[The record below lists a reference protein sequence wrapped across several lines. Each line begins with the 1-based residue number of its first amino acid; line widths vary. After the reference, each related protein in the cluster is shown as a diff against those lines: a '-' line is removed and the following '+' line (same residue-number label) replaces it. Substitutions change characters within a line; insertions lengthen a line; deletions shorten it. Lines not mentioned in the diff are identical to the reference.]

1 MRPDSGSASSAP
13 STSYSRIRDSRRRW
27 REAVCLTIANNQVAT
42 EERPSNELDDFI
54 TCTHASCT
62 ASSATVGELTIV
74 RAKFTIGRGKSRT
87 KLVSG
92 IPPTRCSGVGSY
104 PGPWVAA
111 TTGVTV
117 DLGRRSLASIKFP
130 PQLRLRWR
138 LNGYESGLTVASA
151 CRRPTRI
158 PLAAGSSD
166 LQSRTGT
173 GDLS

>member
-42 EERPSNELDDFI
+42 EERPSNEVDDFI

-74 RAKFTIGRGKSRT
+74 RAKFTIGRWK
-87 KLVSG
+87 
-92 IPPTRCSGVGSY
+92 
-104 PGPWVAA
+104 
-111 TTGVTV
+111 
-117 DLGRRSLASIKFP
+117 
-130 PQLRLRWR
+130 LRLRWR

-166 LQSRTGT
+166 LQSRTGS